1 VDKPTIAKQVFYDGN
16 VEIWHAD
23 SLNPA
28 HIEWIMQARV
38 ANALIFDAPYSEKTH
53 AGHRE
58 GKLTADRAASFGE
71 TELKKP
77 RKNAKNEQKY
87 SAKKAA
93 KGESGRR
100 DIDYAAFTA
109 EDIES
114 TIKAWHPLCS
124 GWCVSITDHVLAPI
138 WADSFNRVG
147 LYDFAPLPLVE
158 TGSRVRISGDGPS
171 GWTCWVVP
179 ARPRTAEFAH
189 WGTLPG
195 AYVQP
200 GERKINSRG
209 GSQRV
214 MGGKPLKSMCAIV
227 RDYSREGDLIVDP
240 FCGGGTTIQAAK
252 KLGRRAIGIDSDLE
266 HCMIA
271 AGIIA
276 EERQQAVLP
285 WAG

>member
-1 VDKPTIAKQVFYDGN
+1 MPKPEQATLVYSDSTC
-16 VEIWHAD
+16 EIWHAD
-23 SLNPA
+23 SLNTA
-28 HIEWIMQARV
+28 QIAEVMHGRI
-38 ANALIFDAPYSEKTH
+38 ANALVFDAPYSEDTH
-53 AGHRE
+53 QGHRE
-58 GKLTADRAASFGE
+58 GKLTADRAAGFGSAEE
-71 TELKKP
+71 TSERP
-77 RKNAKNEQKY
+77 NASNERRY

-93 KGESGRR
+93 AGDSGRR
-100 DIDYAAFTA
+100 DIDYAAFTPKDVDLTV
-109 EDIES
+109 EL
-114 TIKAWHPLCS
+114 WQPLCS
-124 GWCVSITDHVLAPI
+124 GWCVSITDHILAPV
-138 WADSFNRVG
+138 WARDFEYQG

-158 TGSRVRISGDGPS
+158 TGSRVRMSGDGPS

-195 AYVQP
+195 AYIQP

-252 KLGRRAIGIDSDLE
+252 KLGRRGIGIDSDLE

-271 AGIIA
+271 AGILR
-276 EERQQAVLP
+276 EERGQMVLP
-285 WAG
+285 WGG